1 MMSTGAKPDGGTSC
15 PHPLDG
21 IAVLTQRYQ
30 IQSTPAIFLGDG
42 TRIGGMRSAADIE
55 KALATVR

>member
-1 MMSTGAKPDGGTSC
+1 MIDSKII
-15 PHPLDG
+15 DG